1 MRTYQNWHPDDAD
14 TYLLGFPWPEPGK
27 VPDIPSWYFVPSEK
41 EKAKIQWF
49 VDNFGGE
56 G

>member
-1 MRTYQNWHPDDAD
+1 MRTYQNWHQDDAD
-14 TYLLGFPWPEPGK
+14 TYLLGFPWPEPGE
-27 VPDIPSWYFVPSEK
+27 VPDIPSRYFLPSEK

-56 G
+56 D